1 VVGSLVATTGCSPVA
16 PLPAATDWIDSV
28 LESHYNTSAY
38 YHYSVSTLPVQG
50 EMEPKV
56 LLLIARAQSLVKH
69 LQSVLDASRYVIR
82 WAPSSS
88 QALRLDL
95 EPSLLILELPASGG
109 GRSAAWLK
117 RKFEAPLLALAR
129 KGQSGLAQADA
140 YLVRP
145 FAMSDLAE
153 VIDTTLINHAPNII
167 CAERMC
173 LDTEERRLQINGLV
187 YQLRPIACRILA
199 LLMKRS
205 GEVVSREELFR
216 RVWRT
221 SDGDNSRALD
231 VHIAYLR
238 RRLEAD
244 PRRPGLIVTERGVG
258 YRLCPPE

>member
-1 VVGSLVATTGCSPVA
+1 MGGSPSAPSPA
-16 PLPAATDWIDSV
+16 IAHWIDS
-28 LESHYNTSAY
+28 LGESRYNTSAY
-38 YHYSVSTLPVQG
+38 YHYSVSTLAVQG

-69 LQSVLDASRYVIR
+69 LQSALDASRYVIR

-95 EPSLLILELPASGG
+95 DPSLLILELPASGG
-109 GRSAAWLK
+109 ERSAAWLK
-117 RKFEAPLLALAR
+117 RRFEAPLLALAR

-140 YLVRP
+140 CLLRP
-145 FAMSDLAE
+145 FAMRDLAE
-153 VIDTTLINHAPNII
+153 VIDTTLVNHAANII
-167 CAERMC
+167 CAEKMC

-187 YQLRPIACRILA
+187 HQLRPIACRILA

-221 SDGDNSRALD
+221 SDGDNTRALD

-244 PRRPGLIVTERGVG
+244 PRRPKLIVTERGVG